1 MKDLSD
7 RKLAN
12 FIKKGRLS
20 HEKSMDRIVYHN
32 SVNMR
37 RLYHLSL
44 SFPVYIVSR
53 ILVAFSRLLL
63 SVVDFG
69 KRLQRCAV
77 QSIHPAAI
85 KVHILYDLIP

>member
-7 RKLAN
+7 RKLEN

-32 SVNMR
+32 SLNMR

-63 SVVDFG
+63 LVVDFG
-69 KRLQRCAV
+69 KRLQSCAM
-77 QSIHPAAI
+77 QTIHPAAV
-85 KVHILYDLIP
+85 KVHILNDLIP